1 MKEDCVL
8 HCMEH
13 IKKLPLLRGHIQS
26 ERNLHYLFKV
36 VFFYVIIM
44 RVEKNNIKK
53 RILLTI
59 FMCLCMLMGGCGNK
73 QIIITTGFWEDE
85 IFRVEDSHCVK
96 AEVMVYLYNLHEQ
109 YERSFGNGI
118 WNAGGAEVDLKK
130 NLKQTVLARLAKIKL
145 MNIMAGRFQVALGDA
160 DKAKAQQAAG
170 MYYSSLSPAE
180 LELMNGITEEKLE
193 KMYEEYA
200 VADLLYDKLTE
211 SVDTEISDDE
221 ARVVRLHQIALLWEK
236 LGDDGV
242 IVRSTEEELNDK
254 AAEIMEHLEAG
265 EDFDTLAYTYNDA
278 AAISVEMVKGV
289 EAPGVE
295 NLCFA
300 LAEGEVGGPV
310 KGDDGIYIFKC
321 ISTYDRQQT
330 DERKVKLANERKKE
344 SFDSRYEEFA
354 AGEEI
359 YLNEDLWQSIELEE
373 ISDKGNTDF
382 FEIYERFFGK

>member
-1 MKEDCVL
+1 MRKIS
-8 HCMEH
+8 
-13 IKKLPLLRGHIQS
+13 IKNRI
-26 ERNLHYLFKV
+26 
-36 VFFYVIIM
+36 FFSIFIC
-44 RVEKNNIKK
+44 IC
-53 RILLTI
+53 LLT
-59 FMCLCMLMGGCGNK
+59 GGCGNK